1 MSLNSLLKIVAYY
14 LIFRMPLHLIFL
26 TDKEGI
32 MAVRMLWF
40 EALPPFALYNFIENK
55 EMDGEKTNSRGIED
69 NLPHQNQRKVLRF
82 QAEFVNIDGV
92 IDKFA
97 NKTITMQNYFNHP
110 KAEIEYKENDN
121 DPLSVVY
128 FEVRF

>member
-1 MSLNSLLKIVAYY
+1 
-14 LIFRMPLHLIFL
+14 MPLHIIFL

-55 EMDGEKTNSRGIED
+55 EKDGENTNFKSSED
-69 NLPHQNQRKVLRF
+69 NLLHLNQRKVLRF
-82 QAEFVNIDGV
+82 QADFVNIDDV
-92 IDKFA
+92 INKFA
-97 NKTITMQNYFNHP
+97 DKTKTMQKFFNHP
-110 KAEIEYKENDN
+110 KAEIEYKENDQ

>member
-1 MSLNSLLKIVAYY
+1 
-14 LIFRMPLHLIFL
+14 MPLHIIFL

-55 EMDGEKTNSRGIED
+55 ENESEKTNLNSIED
-69 NLPHQNQRKVLRF
+69 NLRNQNQRKVLRF
-82 QAEFVNIDGV
+82 QAEFVNIDDV
-92 IDKFA
+92 MNKIA
-97 NKTITMQNYFNHP
+97 NKTVTMQKYFNHP
-110 KAEIEYKENDN
+110 KAEIEYKENDK

>member
-1 MSLNSLLKIVAYY
+1 
-14 LIFRMPLHLIFL
+14 MPLHLIFL

-40 EALPPFALYNFIENK
+40 EALPPFALCNFIENK
-55 EMDGEKTNSRGIED
+55 ETDGEKTDLKGIED

-82 QAEFVNIDGV
+82 QAEFVNIDDV
-92 IDKFA
+92 IEKYA
-97 NKTITMQNYFNHP
+97 NKTLTMQKYFNHP
-110 KAEIEYKENDN
+110 KAEIEYKENDE